1 MKRIALL
8 FMAAAV
14 LAACQ
19 KEKEN
24 VAEPA
29 APGTYT
35 YTIKAGHGETR
46 TDYDA
51 EGTFTW
57 TAGDQISVLFNNGTQ
72 NKFFTLTAAAPGA
85 TAVFSGEIEE
95 GYTIGAADGTENDK
109 KIWALYP
116 ASDQHTYV
124 KPENEDA
131 VVSFYVQ
138 PSADFTQTGFSANI
152 PMYDLVAK
160 EGSLSFKNL
169 ASTYKFIVKGL
180 DPSIQNVK
188 FTVYNQTTYAL
199 SGSWPIHAGE
209 IYINYAY
216 ASPGSA
222 NSTLTYVNEAVN
234 GEAVF
239 YVSCCY
245 WGKFQP
251 HISIADADRDYVIQ
265 EFVAT
270 NELKPTSLTQVQP
283 VAITV
288 TAALPTVMVDGVIE
302 EWDNKPVGT
311 GSNNRILEWKYASD
325 ENNVYFLY
333 KVDKSKIKLSTTSET
348 PSFDWDAYI
357 YVAFDNDQNAATPS
371 ASVNAGSGMTGGYE
385 ARAAIFPWRGNVEGS
400 PECYKGIETNGD
412 ISCPV
417 GTETGKVTVAGS
429 FDGDYCYV
437 EVCIPRNLIG
447 NPTGTI
453 NVNHSMNWYTT
464 GDAPI
469 TLAGPAEAK
478 EAVIT
483 AEDVTVKVG
492 KNKAIGA
499 TTNSSAAIEYVS
511 GNTAVAT
518 VSSDGTVT
526 GVAEGSTTITLSV
539 PAVEGYYTAATKTI
553 NVTVEAASAAVIEID
568 GDMSDWDKF
577 TLIPSEGN
585 GAGRIRSWKIAGDSD
600 NIYLYLV
607 LRKNRMYSTQPIYIG
622 FDWDETGAYHA
633 NNLSGCELLITTT
646 PFTNSDS
653 GSQPV
658 SVQGFDTDA
667 SINGTVVADAVFAWD
682 YDNGSS
688 LSSSS
693 SDHFLEISIPRSKL
707 PSLPASGTTVKM
719 GIDIEWYFS
728 DMLSITLP

>member
-35 YTIKAGHGETR
+35 YTIEAGHGETR

-95 GYTIGAADGTENDK
+95 GYTIGAADGTDTDK
-109 KIWALYP
+109 KIWGLYP
-116 ASDQHTYV
+116 ASDQHAYADGT
-124 KPENEDA
+124 
-131 VVSFYVQ
+131 VSFYVQ

-152 PMYDLVAK
+152 PMGAQATE
-160 EGSLSFKNL
+160 EGTLSFKNL

-188 FTVYNQTTYAL
+188 FTVYNQSTYGL
-199 SGSWPIHAGE
+199 SGSWPVSAGE
-209 IYINYAY
+209 DPYVNYSY

-239 YVSCCY
+239 YVSCRY

-251 HISIADADRDYVIQ
+251 HITIADADRDYVIQ
-265 EFVAT
+265 EFVA
-270 NELKPTSLTQVQP
+270 NKELTPSSKSKVQP

-302 EWDNKPVGT
+302 EWDDKPVGT
-311 GSNNRILEWKYASD
+311 GSNSRILEWKYASD
-325 ENNVYFLY
+325 EDNVYFLY
-333 KVDKSKIKLSTTSET
+333 KIAKSEIAYSATDGYNWGS
-348 PSFDWDAYI
+348 YI

-371 ASVNAGSGMTGGYE
+371 PDVNPGAGLTGGYE
-385 ARAAIFPWRGNVEGS
+385 AVAGFYPWRGNVEGS
-400 PECYKGIETNGD
+400 PECYKGIETQGK
-412 ISCPV
+412 IACPV
-417 GTETGKVTVAGS
+417 GTETGKATIAGS

-453 NVNHSMNWYTT
+453 NVNHSMSWSVT
-464 GDAPI
+464 GEASI
-469 TLAGPAEAK
+469 TLAGPAEAR

-511 GNTAVAT
+511 GNTAIAT

-553 NVTVEAASAAVIEID
+553 NVTVEAATSEGIEID
-568 GDMSDWDKF
+568 GDMSDWDEV
-577 TLIPSEGN
+577 TVASTN
-585 GAGRIRSWKIAGDSD
+585 DSNNYRVFKAAYD
-600 NIYLYLV
+600 KDFIYLYTKRVTVSGQDYMYYDFDLDNDSTTGGAEGSRAGLEAYMA
-607 LRKNRMYSTQPIYIG
+607 LRLYNGDSIYQNPVGI
-622 FDWDETGAYHA
+622 TYYPSSSVYA
-633 NNLSGCELLITTT
+633 NIECR
-646 PFTNSDS
+646 
-653 GSQPV
+653 
-658 SVQGFDTDA
+658 
-667 SINGTVVADAVFAWD
+667 GTVGTEFTETE
-682 YDNGSS
+682 
-688 LSSSS
+688 L
-693 SDHFLEISIPRSKL
+693 SIPRSNLGIENGNVIKIY
-707 PSLPASGTTVKM
+707 SWGNKSADGVASHP
-719 GIDIEWYFS
+719 
-728 DMLSITLP
+728 ITLTIAD

>member
-35 YTIKAGHGETR
+35 YTIEAGHGETR
-46 TDYDA
+46 TDYAADGA
-51 EGTFTW
+51 FTW

-95 GYTIGAADGTENDK
+95 GYTIGAADGTETDK
-109 KIWALYP
+109 KIWGLYP
-116 ASDQHTYV
+116 ASDQHAYA
-124 KPENEDA
+124 DGA
-131 VVSFYVQ
+131 VSFYVQ

-152 PMYDLVAK
+152 PMGAQATE
-160 EGSLSFKNL
+160 EGTLSFKNL

-188 FTVYNQTTYAL
+188 FTVYNQSTNGL
-199 SGSWPIHAGE
+199 SGSWPVSAGE
-209 IYINYAY
+209 DPFVNYSY

-239 YVSCCY
+239 YVSCRY

-251 HISIADADRDYVIQ
+251 HITIADADRDYVIQ
-265 EFVAT
+265 EFVA
-270 NELKPTSLTQVQP
+270 NKELQPSSKSKVQP

-302 EWDNKPVGT
+302 EWDDKPVGT
-311 GSNNRILEWKYASD
+311 GSNSRILEWKYASD
-325 ENNVYFLY
+325 EDNVYFLY
-333 KVDKSKIKLSTTSET
+333 KIAKSEIAYSATDGYNWGS
-348 PSFDWDAYI
+348 YI

-371 ASVNAGSGMTGGYE
+371 PDVNPGAGLTGGYE
-385 ARAAIFPWRGNVEGS
+385 AVAGFYPWRGNVEGS
-400 PECYKGIETNGD
+400 PECHKGIETQGD
-412 ISCPV
+412 IACPV
-417 GTETGKVTVAGS
+417 GTDTGKATIAGS

-437 EVCIPRNLIG
+437 EVSIPRNLIG

-453 NVNHSMNWYTT
+453 NVNHSMSWSVT
-464 GDAPI
+464 GEASI
-469 TLAGPAEAK
+469 TLAGPAEAR

-511 GNTAVAT
+511 GNTAIAT

-553 NVTVEAASAAVIEID
+553 NVTVEAAASEGIEID
-568 GDMSDWDKF
+568 GDMSDWDDV
-577 TLIPSEGN
+577 TVASTN
-585 GAGRIRSWKIAGDSD
+585 DSNNYRVFKAAYD
-600 NIYLYLV
+600 KDFIYLYTKRVTVSGQRYIYYEFDLDNDSTTGQTEGSRTGLEAYMALV
-607 LRKNRMYSTQPIYIG
+607 IYNGETIVQNPGADSYYPSASVYAGVVCKG
-622 FDWDETGAYHA
+622 FVGSDFTET
-633 NNLSGCELLITTT
+633 EL
-646 PFTNSDS
+646 
-653 GSQPV
+653 
-658 SVQGFDTDA
+658 
-667 SINGTVVADAVFAWD
+667 
-682 YDNGSS
+682 
-688 LSSSS
+688 
-693 SDHFLEISIPRSKL
+693 SIPRTNLGVQNGDVIKIYSWGNK
-707 PSLPASGTTVKM
+707 SADGIASHP
-719 GIDIEWYFS
+719 
-728 DMLSITLP
+728 ITLTIAD

>member
-19 KEKEN
+19 KEK
-24 VAEPA
+24 EPA

-46 TDYDA
+46 TDYAADGA
-51 EGTFTW
+51 FTW

-95 GYTIGAADGTENDK
+95 GYTIGASDGTETDK
-109 KIWALYP
+109 KIWGLYP
-116 ASDQHTYV
+116 ASDQHAYA
-124 KPENEDA
+124 DGA
-131 VVSFYVQ
+131 VSFYVQ

-152 PMYDLVAK
+152 PMGAQATE
-160 EGSLSFKNL
+160 EGTLSFKNL

-188 FTVYNQTTYAL
+188 FTVYNQSTYGL
-199 SGSWPIHAGE
+199 SGSWPVSAGE
-209 IYINYAY
+209 DPLVDYGYADP
-216 ASPGSA
+216 ATEK
-222 NSTLTYVNEAVN
+222 STLTYVNEAVN

-239 YVSCCY
+239 YVSCRY

-251 HISIADADRDYVIQ
+251 HITIADADRDYVLQ
-265 EFVAT
+265 EFVA
-270 NELKPTSLTQVQP
+270 NKELTPTSKSKVQP

-302 EWDNKPVGT
+302 EWDDKPVGT
-311 GSNNRILEWKYASD
+311 GSNSRILEWKYASD
-325 ENNVYFLY
+325 EDNVYFLY
-333 KVDKSKIKLSTTSET
+333 KIAKSEITFTTSYNWG
-348 PSFDWDAYI
+348 SYI

-371 ASVNAGSGMTGGYE
+371 ASVDAGAGLKGGYE
-385 ARAAIFPWRGNVEGS
+385 AVAGFYPWRGNVEGS
-400 PECYKGIETNGD
+400 PECHKGIETQGN
-412 ISCPV
+412 IACPV
-417 GTETGKVTVAGS
+417 GTNTGKATIAGS

-453 NVNHSMNWYTT
+453 NVNHSMSWSVT
-464 GDAPI
+464 GEASI
-469 TLAGPAEAK
+469 TLAGPAEAR

-539 PAVEGYYTAATKTI
+539 PAVEGAYTAATKTI
-553 NVTVEAASAAVIEID
+553 NVTVEAAASEGIEID
-568 GDMSDWDKF
+568 GDMSDWDEV
-577 TLIPSEGN
+577 TVASTN
-585 GAGRIRSWKIAGDSD
+585 DSNNYRVFKAAYD
-600 NIYLYLV
+600 KDFIYLYTKRVTVSGQRYIYYDFDLD
-607 LRKNRMYSTQPIYIG
+607 NDST
-622 FDWDETGAYHA
+622 TGATEGSRTGLEAYMA
-633 NNLSGCELLITTT
+633 LVIYNGETIVQNPGA
-646 PFTNSDS
+646 DS
-653 GSQPV
+653 SYP
-658 SVQGFDTDA
+658 
-667 SINGTVVADAVFAWD
+667 
-682 YDNGSS
+682 
-688 LSSSS
+688 SSSVYAGVVCKGFVG
-693 SDHFLEISIPRSKL
+693 SDFTETELSIPRTNLGVQNGDVIKIYSWGNK
-707 PSLPASGTTVKM
+707 SADGIASHP
-719 GIDIEWYFS
+719 
-728 DMLSITLP
+728 ITLTIAD

>member
-46 TDYDA
+46 TDYAADGA
-51 EGTFTW
+51 FTW

-95 GYTIGAADGTENDK
+95 GYTIGAADGTETDK
-109 KIWALYP
+109 KIWGLYP
-116 ASDQHTYV
+116 ASDQHAYA
-124 KPENEDA
+124 DGA
-131 VVSFYVQ
+131 VSFYVQ

-152 PMYDLVAK
+152 PMGAQAAE
-160 EGSLSFKNL
+160 EGTLSFKNL

-188 FTVYNQTTYAL
+188 FTVYNQMTFGL
-199 SGSWPIHAGE
+199 SGSWTVSAGE
-209 IYINYAY
+209 DAYIDYGYADP
-216 ASPGSA
+216 ATEK
-222 NSTLTYVNEAVN
+222 STLTYVNEAVN

-239 YVSCCY
+239 YVSCRY
-245 WGKFQP
+245 WGDFQP
-251 HISIADADRDYVIQ
+251 HISIADADRDFILQ
-265 EFVAT
+265 QFVAD
-270 NELKPTSLTQVQP
+270 KALTPSSKSKVQP
-283 VAITV
+283 VSITV
-288 TAALPTVMVDGVIE
+288 TAAMPSIMVDGIIE
-302 EWDNKPVGT
+302 EWDDKPVGS
-311 GSNNRILEWKYASD
+311 GSNSRILEWKYASD
-325 ENNVYFLY
+325 EDNVYFLY

-348 PSFDWDAYI
+348 PCFDQDAYI

-371 ASVNAGSGMTGGYE
+371 ASVNAGAGMTGGYE
-385 ARAAIFPWRGNVEGS
+385 ARAAIYPWRGNVEGS

-417 GTETGKVTVAGS
+417 GTKTGNVTVAGS

-469 TLAGPAEAK
+469 TLAGPAEVK

-553 NVTVEAASAAVIEID
+553 NVTVEAAASEGIEID
-568 GDMSDWDKF
+568 GDMSDWDEV
-577 TLIPSEGN
+577 TVASTN
-585 GAGRIRSWKIAGDSD
+585 DSNNYRVFKAAYD
-600 NIYLYLV
+600 KDFIYLYTKRVTVSGQRYIYYEFDLDNDSTTGATEGSRTGLEAYMALV
-607 LRKNRMYSTQPIYIG
+607 LYNGDTIVQNP
-622 FDWDETGAYHA
+622 GA
-633 NNLSGCELLITTT
+633 
-646 PFTNSDS
+646 DS
-653 GSQPV
+653 SYP
-658 SVQGFDTDA
+658 
-667 SINGTVVADAVFAWD
+667 
-682 YDNGSS
+682 
-688 LSSSS
+688 SSSVYAGVVCKGFVG
-693 SDHFLEISIPRSKL
+693 SDFTETELSIPRTNLGVQNGDVIKIYSWGNK
-707 PSLPASGTTVKM
+707 SADGIASHP
-719 GIDIEWYFS
+719 
-728 DMLSITLP
+728 ITLTIAD